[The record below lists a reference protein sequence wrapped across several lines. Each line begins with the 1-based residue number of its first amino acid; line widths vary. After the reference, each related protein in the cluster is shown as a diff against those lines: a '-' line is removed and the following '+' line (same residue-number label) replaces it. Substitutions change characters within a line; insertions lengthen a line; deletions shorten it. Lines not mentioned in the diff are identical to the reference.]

1 MFRRKSLP
9 LGVLVMILVLGLVTL
24 GLGYGLWSKIL
35 YINGTVATGN
45 VDVEL
50 SLGEF
55 GDNEVEKDVGT
66 CLAELLMIDEAT
78 QPNKIRVTVT
88 NAYPSYEC
96 WVTFDVHQKGSI
108 PVLVYQPIFSI
119 RPPEKEV
126 TFKMMDCYADPTQ
139 MHKPSER
146 IWCTLYI
153 HVEQD
158 ALQNAGRGKE
168 GDPPAYEFEGTI
180 EARQFNEPR
189 P

>member
-9 LGVLVMILVLGLVTL
+9 LGVLVMLLVLALASL
-24 GLGYGLWSKIL
+24 GIGYGLWSKIL
-35 YINGTVATGN
+35 HINGTVATGN

-50 SLGEF
+50 SLGKF
-55 GDNEVEKDVGT
+55 GDNETEKDVGD
-66 CLAELLMIDEAT
+66 CKAELLTLPPAE

-108 PVLVYQPIFSI
+108 PVLVYQPIFTQV
-119 RPPEKEV
+119 PPKEV
-126 TFKMMDCYADPTQ
+126 TFRMMDCYADETQ
-139 MHKPSER
+139 MDDPSER

-158 ALQNAGRGKE
+158 ALQNAGRGE
-168 GDPPAYEFEGTI
+168 GYPPVYKFEGTI

>member
-9 LGVLVMILVLGLVTL
+9 LGVLVMLLVLALATL

-45 VDVEL
+45 VDAEL
-50 SLGEF
+50 TLGKF
-55 GDNEVEKDVGT
+55 GDTEVEKDVGT
-66 CLAELLMIDEAT
+66 CLAELLMIDGAT

-96 WVTFDVHQKGSI
+96 WVNFDVHSKGTI
-108 PVLVYQPIFSI
+108 PVLVYRPIFDI

-126 TFKMMDCYADPTQ
+126 TFNMVECYADPTQ
-139 MHKPSER
+139 LHKSEVAY
-146 IWCTLYI
+146 CTLYI

-158 ALQNAGRGKE
+158 ALQNAGRGE
-168 GDPPAYEFEGTI
+168 LGDPPAYAFEGTI